1 MTMIP
6 DLSDT
11 EKLLRSGK
19 LSALYKARQETAEKA
34 RDIAVRMLNNL
45 DNSAVWEPSVLAEYF
60 TEIQLLTQMIKEVK
74 ESK

>member
-1 MTMIP
+1 MIP
-6 DLSDT
+6 DLSD
-11 EKLLRSGK
+11 EKEMARRGR
-19 LSALYKARQETAEKA
+19 LSALYKARQDTAEKA

-45 DNSAVWEPSVLAEYF
+45 DNSAVWEPQVVADYF